1 MFADLI
7 NRTLKCFSNKKNTAN
22 HTDLYDEL
30 IKEAKKYFNEK
41 EVLLIKKAYLVANDL
56 HRGQKR
62 NSGEPYIIHPL
73 YVSYY
78 LLTELK
84 LHDASSIAASLLHD
98 TIEDCGINYDFLAS
112 RFNADIA
119 SLVLGVTKMKDL
131 DFTSKEEKE
140 DYNNYLL
147 LKHILEDYRV
157 IYIKLA
163 DRLHNMRTLKYLKRD
178 RQIANAKET
187 RDLYAPLANRLGIY
201 SLKWELE
208 DLAFKYLEPE
218 EYHELVEGINKK
230 REERTKFIEKIM
242 VDIRTALK
250 KQRIDAEVT
259 GRAKHLYSIYRKM
272 KRDNKTLDQIY
283 DLFALRILVN
293 SVKDCYSALG
303 VVHELYSPMPG
314 RFKDYIAVPKPNM
327 YQSIHTTLLGE
338 KGTPFEVQIRT
349 WEMHKVAEFGIAA
362 HWAYKEAS
370 YFGRKQSV
378 KVEEDKLA
386 WLRETLEWQKEL
398 QDPQEFLN
406 TLKTELFEDEVYVF
420 TPKGAIKVLPRGA
433 TPIDFAYTIHAEI
446 GNRMTGCKI
455 NSKMMPII
463 TPLQS
468 GDIVEIITSDKSKGP
483 SRDWLKFVKSST
495 ARNRI
500 KSWFKKAQKAENIEK
515 GKELIEKELK
525 RIGFSHSDLFK
536 PEYIDPMLEKY
547 KYKNL
552 EDMYSAIGFG
562 ANSAVKVIAKML
574 QEYRKEHEE
583 EDIEKKIEELKKAKQ
598 QKKPKPSSSGVIV
611 KGIDNCLVKLSK
623 CCNPLPGDEIVGYIT
638 KGRGVSVHR
647 KDCYNVKDLISEE
660 NRMIDVEWY
669 EEEKSSYQAEIEIF
683 SNDRVGLLVDIL
695 KQLGTTKANILGVN
709 TKTTKERI
717 AIIDITLEVENLEE
731 LNKAQRVVRK
741 VDSVYDVKRKK

>member
-1 MFADLI
+1 MQENKEIKIQDVIAKRKEHSRRVDTKLI
-7 NRTLKCFSNKKNTAN
+7 MKAYNLA
-22 HTDLYDEL
+22 
-30 IKEAKKYFNEK
+30 NEK
-41 EVLLIKKAYLVANDL
+41 HKE
-56 HRGQKR
+56 QKR
-62 NSGEPYIIHPL
+62 GSGEPYIIHPL
-73 YVSYY
+73 NVAYILADIGLDDS
-78 LLTELK
+78 T
-84 LHDASSIAASLLHD
+84 ICAALLHD
-98 TIEDCGINYDFLAS
+98 VVEDTDVTD
-112 RFNADIA
+112 ADLRKEFSDEIA
-119 SLVLGVTKMKDL
+119 DMVAGVTKL
-131 DFTSKEEKE
+131 SKIQFATVEEQQV
-140 DYNNYLL
+140 
-147 LKHILEDYRV
+147 EDYRKMFLAMGKDIRV
-157 IYIKLA
+157 ILIKLA
-163 DRLHNMRTLKYLKRD
+163 DRLHNMRTLKYLKRE
-178 RQIANAKET
+178 RQIANARET

-208 DLAFKYLEPE
+208 DLSFKYLEPE

-230 REERTKFIEKIM
+230 REERTKFIDKIM
-242 VDIRTALK
+242 DDIRVALK
-250 KQRIDAEVT
+250 KQKIDAEVT
-259 GRAKHLYSIYRKM
+259 GIAKHLYSIYRKM

-293 SVKDCYSALG
+293 SVKDCYAALG

-349 WEMHKVAEFGIAA
+349 WEMHRIAEFGIAA

-433 TPIDFAYTIHAEI
+433 TPIDFAYNIHAEI
-446 GNRMTGCKI
+446 GNKMTGCKI

-463 TPLQS
+463 TPLNS
-468 GDIVEIITSDKSKGP
+468 GDIVEIITSENSKGP
-483 SRDWLKFVKSST
+483 SRDWLKFVKSSG
-495 ARNRI
+495 AKNKI
-500 KSWFKKAQKAENIEK
+500 KSWFKKAQKTENIEK

-525 RIGFSHSDLFK
+525 RIGFTHSNLFK
-536 PEYIDPMLEKY
+536 PEYIEPMLEKY
-547 KYKNL
+547 KYKTI
-552 EDMYSAIGFG
+552 EEMYAAVGFG
-562 ANSAVKVIAKML
+562 ANSSVKVIARML
-574 QEYRKEHEE
+574 QEYRKEHQE
-583 EDIEKKIEELKKAKQ
+583 EDIEQKLEELKKAKQ
-598 QKKPKPSSSGVIV
+598 RKVKPSNSGIIV

-647 KDCYNVKDLISEE
+647 KDCINVKDLISEE

-669 EEEKSSYQAEIEIF
+669 EEEKASYQAEVEVF
-683 SNDRVGLLVDIL
+683 SNDRTGLLVDIL
-695 KQLGTTKANILGVN
+695 KELGTTKANILGVN

-717 AIIDITLEVENLEE
+717 AIINITLELENLTE
-731 LNKAQRVVRK
+731 LNKVLRAIRK
-741 VDSVYDVKRKK
+741 VDSVYEVKRKK

>member
-1 MFADLI
+1 MNENKEITIQDVINKRKEHSRRVDTKLI
-7 NRTLKCFSNKKNTAN
+7 MKAYNLA
-22 HTDLYDEL
+22 
-30 IKEAKKYFNEK
+30 NEK
-41 EVLLIKKAYLVANDL
+41 HKD
-56 HRGQKR
+56 QKR
-62 NSGEPYIIHPL
+62 SSGEPYIIHPL
-73 YVSYY
+73 NVAYILADIGLDES
-78 LLTELK
+78 TI
-84 LHDASSIAASLLHD
+84 SAALLHD
-98 TIEDCGINYDFLAS
+98 VVEDTDVTDEQLRKEFGNEI
-112 RFNADIA
+112 ADMVA
-119 SLVLGVTKMKDL
+119 GVTKL
-131 DFTSKEEKE
+131 SNIQFASVEEQQA
-140 DYNNYLL
+140 
-147 LKHILEDYRV
+147 EDYRKMFLAMGKDIRV
-157 IYIKLA
+157 ILIKLA

-187 RDLYAPLANRLGIY
+187 MDLYAPLANRLGLY

-208 DLAFKYLEPE
+208 DLSFKYLEPE

-230 REERTKFIEKIM
+230 REERLQFIEKIM
-242 VDIRTALK
+242 NDTRVELK
-250 KQRIDAEVT
+250 KQKIDAEVT

-293 SVKDCYSALG
+293 SIKDCYAALG
-303 VVHELYSPMPG
+303 VVHEMYNPMPG

-327 YQSIHTTLLGE
+327 YQSIHTTLLGD

-349 WEMHKVAEFGIAA
+349 WDMHRVAEYGIAA

-370 YFGRKQSV
+370 YFGKKQAV
-378 KVEEDKLA
+378 KVQEDKLA
-386 WLRETLEWQKEL
+386 WLRETLEWQSEM

-446 GNRMTGCKI
+446 GNKMTGCKI

-468 GDIVEIITSDKSKGP
+468 GDIVEIITQDNSKGP

-495 ARNRI
+495 AKNRI
-500 KSWFKKAQKAENIEK
+500 KSWFKKAQKTENIEK
-515 GKELIEKELK
+515 GKDLIEKEVK

-536 PEYIDPMLEKY
+536 TEYIEPMLEKY
-547 KYKNL
+547 KYKDL
-552 EDMYSAIGFG
+552 EEMYAAVGFG
-562 ANSAVKVIAKML
+562 ANSAVKVIARML

-583 EDIEKKIEELKKAKQ
+583 EDIERKLEELKQARHRR
-598 QKKPKPSSSGVIV
+598 PKPSSSGVIV

-623 CCNPLPGDEIVGYIT
+623 CCNPVPGDEIIGYIT

-647 KDCYNVKDLISEE
+647 KDCVNVKDLLTEE

-669 EEEKSSYQAEIEIF
+669 NENNDTSYQVEIEVF
-683 SNDRVGLLVDIL
+683 SNDRNGLLVDIL
-695 KQLGTTKANILGVN
+695 KEIGTTKAKILGVN

-717 AIIDITLEVENLEE
+717 AIIDVTLEVENLEE
-731 LNKAQRVVRK
+731 LNKVQKAIRK
-741 VDSVYDVKRKK
+741 VDSVYEVTRKK

>member
-1 MFADLI
+1 MENKEITIQDVISKRKQHSRRVDTKLI
-7 NRTLKCFSNKKNTAN
+7 MKAYNLA
-22 HTDLYDEL
+22 
-30 IKEAKKYFNEK
+30 NEK
-41 EVLLIKKAYLVANDL
+41 HKD
-56 HRGQKR
+56 QKR
-62 NSGEPYIIHPL
+62 SSGEPYIIHPL
-73 YVSYY
+73 NVAYILADIGLDES
-78 LLTELK
+78 TI
-84 LHDASSIAASLLHD
+84 SAALLHD
-98 TIEDCGINYDFLAS
+98 VVEDTDVTDEQLRKEFGNEI
-112 RFNADIA
+112 ADMVA
-119 SLVLGVTKMKDL
+119 GVTKL
-131 DFTSKEEKE
+131 SNIQFASIEEQQA
-140 DYNNYLL
+140 
-147 LKHILEDYRV
+147 EDYRKMFLAMGKDIRV
-157 IYIKLA
+157 ILIKLA
-163 DRLHNMRTLKYLKRD
+163 DRLHNMRTLKFLRRD

-187 RDLYAPLANRLGIY
+187 MELYAPLANRLGLY

-208 DLAFKYLEPE
+208 DLSFKYLEPE

-230 REERTKFIEKIM
+230 REERLQFIEKIM
-242 VDIRTALK
+242 DDIRVELK
-250 KQRIDAEVT
+250 KQKIDAEVT

-293 SVKDCYSALG
+293 SIKDCYAALG
-303 VVHELYSPMPG
+303 VVHEMYNPMPG

-327 YQSIHTTLLGE
+327 YQSIHTTLLGD

-349 WEMHKVAEFGIAA
+349 WDMHRVAEYGIAA

-370 YFGRKQSV
+370 YFGKKQSV

-386 WLRETLEWQKEL
+386 WLRETLEWQSEM

-468 GDIVEIITSDKSKGP
+468 GDIVEIITSDNSKGP

-495 ARNRI
+495 AKNRI

-515 GKELIEKELK
+515 GKDLIEKEVK

-547 KYKNL
+547 KYKDL
-552 EDMYSAIGFG
+552 EEMYAAVGFG
-562 ANSAVKVIAKML
+562 ANSAVKVIARML
-574 QEYRKEHEE
+574 QEYRKEHQE
-583 EDIEKKIEELKKAKQ
+583 EDIEKKLEELKQARHRR
-598 QKKPKPSSSGVIV
+598 PKPSSSGVIV

-623 CCNPLPGDEIVGYIT
+623 CCNPVPGDEIVGYIT

-647 KDCYNVKDLISEE
+647 KDCVNVKDLLSEE

-669 EEEKSSYQAEIEIF
+669 NENTETSYQVEIEIH
-683 SNDRVGLLVDIL
+683 SNDRSGLLVDIL
-695 KQLGTTKANILGVN
+695 KQIGTTKAKILGVN

-717 AIIDITLEVENLEE
+717 AIMDIMLEVENLDE
-731 LNKAQRVVRK
+731 LNKAQKAIRK
-741 VDSVYDVKRKK
+741 VDSVYEVRRKK